1 MRDYKRFLFAL
12 LPLAYLL
19 LLLFQKD
26 LGMVG
31 DLGRH
36 LKLGEIIIKCR
47 CVPQTNLFSYT
58 HADFPIVNHEWLTE
72 VVFYLISL
80 WFGLHGLLVLKIVLI
95 ITTGGLLYFV
105 SLKKGSLF
113 WVTVFSLLSI
123 TIFST
128 RFHVLP
134 ELFSYVF
141 MALFIFLIEKY
152 KQTKRF
158 YVLLILPVL
167 EMLWVNMHIYFV
179 IGIGMY
185 GLFFIEEFLKR
196 KKLDKRLLLIG
207 VALIFITLFNP
218 GFIRGAVLPFTVF
231 GNYGLNVEE
240 NANPFALFS
249 ATSTNTNLAYTLI
262 LQVVVFGILIVLFAV
277 SLFSKKQ
284 WRELFHTGNG
294 LFASILGLKFMRC
307 ISVFAVLG
315 FIPLV
320 AGFSALEKK
329 MLRMSDIYMVNT
341 FKGMIAVG
349 VGIII
354 LIHVKGV
361 FDYQLLNFSFV
372 PSSEN
377 AVTFIKESGLRG
389 RIFNNYRIGNYL
401 IYGLYPREQI
411 FVDARPEAYPAEFF
425 DEYWRMMESEEY
437 FAKQVERY
445 KINAVVFA
453 VDDDPAKIR
462 LFLLRLIE
470 NKDWAPVYADGSVTI
485 FARDTEVNRNVIEK
499 FRIQIAQ

>member
-1 MRDYKRFLFAL
+1 
-12 LPLAYLL
+12 
-19 LLLFQKD
+19 
-26 LGMVG
+26 
-31 DLGRH
+31 
-36 LKLGEIIIKCR
+36 
-47 CVPQTNLFSYT
+47 
-58 HADFPIVNHEWLTE
+58 
-72 VVFYLISL
+72 
-80 WFGLHGLLVLKIVLI
+80 
-95 ITTGGLLYFV
+95 
-105 SLKKGSLF
+105 
-113 WVTVFSLLSI
+113 
-123 TIFST
+123 
-128 RFHVLP
+128 
-134 ELFSYVF
+134 
-141 MALFIFLIEKY
+141 
-152 KQTKRF
+152 
-158 YVLLILPVL
+158 
-167 EMLWVNMHIYFV
+167 
-179 IGIGMY
+179 
-185 GLFFIEEFLKR
+185 
-196 KKLDKRLLLIG
+196 
-207 VALIFITLFNP
+207 
-218 GFIRGAVLPFTVF
+218 
-231 GNYGLNVEE
+231 
-240 NANPFALFS
+240 
-249 ATSTNTNLAYTLI
+249 
-262 LQVVVFGILIVLFAV
+262 
-277 SLFSKKQ
+277 
-284 WRELFHTGNG
+284 
-294 LFASILGLKFMRC
+294 
-307 ISVFAVLG
+307 
-315 FIPLV
+315 
-320 AGFSALEKK
+320 
-329 MLRMSDIYMVNT
+329 MVNT

-462 LFLLRLIE
+462 LFLQRLIE